1 MKPREEFSAQE
12 LVHDVRAYQAIDEQH
27 LYNTFLF
34 VEKMGKFG
42 DDPGALRY
50 VFNGLRMKMPPR
62 LTFPIPYANLFT
74 DHKDRTIFLKAMTK
88 RVVCRTFY
96 REIPEGVG

>member
-1 MKPREEFSAQE
+1 
-12 LVHDVRAYQAIDEQH
+12 
-27 LYNTFLF
+27 
-34 VEKMGKFG
+34 MGKFG

-88 RVVCRTFY
+88 RVVCRRFY
-96 REIPEGVG
+96 REIPGASIAEQDAPMLRGTDGKQTNMASEQRTELWA